1 MRSRR
6 RARPNKNAT
15 ENHPGGNN
23 GGGTNSGGTNS
34 GGSGGEPRSG
44 GKNTG
49 SDKPGAKRGGKGGGK
64 GGNRNQQSNRR
75 NQGGNRRSNNRS
87 KPSGPAPAE
96 FWGRVADLPDV
107 QTDLRLTDDPAA
119 VPRSLGT
126 PPLPGQEHVA
136 GHYFRAVYD
145 RAVHTAGA
153 LAAAGG
159 LIDPSKLVDPRA
171 DEDE

>member
-6 RARPNKNAT
+6 RARPNKKNADAT
-15 ENHPGGNN
+15 PNGGNGASN
-23 GGGTNSGGTNS
+23 RSSGK
-34 GGSGGEPRSG
+34 GSGP
-44 GKNTG
+44 
-49 SDKPGAKRGGKGGGK
+49 DKGGAKRGSQGGNKGNK
-64 GGNRNQQSNRR
+64 GNNRNQQSGRR
-75 NQGGNRRSNNRS
+75 NQGGNRRAGNRPKS
-87 KPSGPAPAE
+87 TGPAPAE

-159 LIDPSKLVDPRA
+159 LIDPSKLVDPHA
-171 DEDE
+171 DDDED

>member
-6 RARPNKNAT
+6 RARPNNASG
-15 ENHPGGNN
+15 EASAPDH
-23 GGGTNSGGTNS
+23 GGGS
-34 GGSGGEPRSG
+34 RSG
-44 GKNTG
+44 GKPSG
-49 SDKPGAKRGGKGGGK
+49 QDKPGSKRQKGGKGGRSS
-64 GGNRNQQSNRR
+64 NRNQQSNRR

-159 LIDPSKLVDPRA
+159 LIDPNKLVESTSD
-171 DEDE
+171 DED

>member
-6 RARPNKNAT
+6 RARPNKNSSESNAS
-15 ENHPGGNN
+15 GGNGAAN
-23 GGGTNSGGTNS
+23 RSSGK
-34 GGSGGEPRSG
+34 GSGP
-44 GKNTG
+44 
-49 SDKPGAKRGGKGGGK
+49 DKGGAKRGPQGGNKGGK
-64 GGNRNQQSNRR
+64 GGNRNQQSGRR
-75 NQGGNRRSNNRS
+75 NQGGNRRSNSRS

-159 LIDPSKLVDPRA
+159 LIDPSKLIAPD
-171 DEDE
+171 DDGED